1 LVDDIHNLII
11 TDLRFISK
19 RNNIKK
25 RAPSLVLA
33 FGARDQSRGAQSE
46 GAGAPQ
52 GGGNSKLMLLVAS
65 SAGKRAS
72 GATAPISNPK
82 PKGCFYWCAFTIGIP
97 HANCPHGEFRKA
109 QNILYQINMLLVN
122 SVSRQG
128 TSVTIS
134 FVF

>member
-1 LVDDIHNLII
+1 
-11 TDLRFISK
+11 
-19 RNNIKK
+19 
-25 RAPSLVLA
+25 VLA

-109 QNILYQINMLLVN
+109 QNILYQINILLVN
-122 SVSRQG
+122 SVASS
-128 TSVTIS
+128 SVKSNYGEVVEQFKNLTEIIAT
-134 FVF
+134 